1 MTVSVLNPDQRQE
14 LKNAVEQIVAS
25 HYRKQAELDNISAIC
40 KKMKE
45 NEIIDPK
52 TLRKLASTVYK
63 DQIKKLDQE
72 TTEILDLAE
81 EIGMYQHEVPET
93 V

>member
-1 MTVSVLNPDQRQE
+1 MTSSVLNPDQRQV

-25 HYRKQAELDNISAIC
+25 HYRKQAELDNISEIC
-40 KKMKE
+40 KKLKE
-45 NEIIDPK
+45 EEIIDPK
-52 TLRKLASTVYK
+52 TLRKLATTVYK

-81 EIGMYQHEVPET
+81 EIGVYSHEEVA
-93 V
+93 